1 MFKAFKSNKMIKNET
16 SCIRVSDTG
25 ICPKCKSKE
34 IIKNG
39 FTKNKKQVEDDLN
52 GTVKNLY
59 NGNISET
66 SNV

>member
-1 MFKAFKSNKMIKNET
+1 MINNDT
-16 SCIRVSDTG
+16 SCIKVSDTG

-39 FTKNKKQVEDDLN
+39 FTKNSKQVEDDLH
-52 GTVKNLY
+52 GMVKNLY

-66 SNV
+66 SDV